1 MLQNDPDLQ
10 NAFKG
15 IVRTYWLVEVEGV
28 ETDTDSVQTDNDDV
42 PHERHA
48 GEAKLNRLYTNTKCS
63 FILKAIVY
71 KNNCIFLI
79 LCNRSKVYTCTSE
92 KLEYNPIQI

>member
-1 MLQNDPDLQ
+1 VFNKGNKVEENKTLFQNDPDLQ

-28 ETDTDSVQTDNDDV
+28 ETDTDSVQTDNEEI

-48 GEAKLNRLYTNTKCS
+48 GETNQKS
-63 FILKAIVY
+63 PAY
-71 KNNCIFLI
+71 
-79 LCNRSKVYTCTSE
+79 YM
-92 KLEYNPIQI
+92 